1 MKIFFITHNK
11 WDYNC
16 YLGHVIV
23 ANNET
28 EVRELSKKNSASE
41 GIDIW
46 DNATVTV
53 IGEYTGNETKPFIL
67 LSDFRAG

>member
-28 EVRELSKKNSASE
+28 EVRELSKK
-41 GIDIW
+41 
-46 DNATVTV
+46 
-53 IGEYTGNETKPFIL
+53 IL
-67 LSDFRAG
+67 LPRVLIYGIMQQLL